1 MSLHA
6 ASGHCMLNYMSIT
19 GIVTCYYMLPW
30 SITWTLHAALIHYM
44 FKFIQW
50 FLVMAAAAADAIA
63 LPARSAR
70 CRDRRGG
77 WESWDSWDKQCLEC
91 PWCDSTIFEQSC
103 QIQRYNQLDHQTKSW
118 LMRNRSTFGR
128 NEDMEQ
134 NHSTWR
140 SHPNRRCVSKFNR
153 SELQAAKIK
162 KLGTPSNGESKQAR
176 NSKQGRKSK
185 S

>member
-6 ASGHCMLNYMSIT
+6 VSGHYMLNYMSIT

-30 SITWTLHAALIHYM
+30 SITWTLQAALIHYM

-63 LPARSAR
+63 LPAQSAR

-77 WESWDSWDKQCLEC
+77 WDSWDKQCLEC

-118 LMRNRSTFGR
+118 LMRNRSAWGTLCPLARPPHEAHGGPTQMPPSR
-128 NEDMEQ
+128 WAECG
-134 NHSTWR
+134 STG
-140 SHPNRRCVSKFNR
+140 VV
-153 SELQAAKIK
+153 
-162 KLGTPSNGESKQAR
+162 
-176 NSKQGRKSK
+176 
-185 S
+185 

>member
-6 ASGHCMLNYMSIT
+6 ASGHYMLNYMSIT
-19 GIVTCYYMLPW
+19 GIITRYYMLPW

-77 WESWDSWDKQCLEC
+77 WDSWDKQCLEC
-91 PWCDSTIFEQSC
+91 PWCDRTIFEQSC

-118 LMRNRSTFGR
+118 LMRNRLTPPFATLPGDLGEMKLWNKATLPGDLTQTEGAFR
-128 NEDMEQ
+128 N
-134 NHSTWR
+134 S
-140 SHPNRRCVSKFNR
+140 
-153 SELQAAKIK
+153 I
-162 KLGTPSNGESKQAR
+162 AR
-176 NSKQGRKSK
+176 KSKQGRD
-185 S
+185 